1 MDENIIIPDFSG
13 GEDVE
18 YNQHEVNVELATA
31 LQATV
36 ETIQNMMEM
45 IKMNNQLIINVMA
58 ITSPETYYELKELG
72 ILEEE

>member
-31 LQATV
+31 LQS
-36 ETIQNMMEM
+36 TIESMQNMMEM
-45 IKMNNQLIINVMA
+45 INMNNQLIINLMA
-58 ITSPETYYELKELG
+58 ITSPETYAELTKLG

>member
-1 MDENIIIPDFSG
+1 MNEGIKIPDFSG

-18 YNQHEVNVELATA
+18 YSQHEVNVELATA
-31 LQATV
+31 LQS
-36 ETIQNMMEM
+36 TIESMQNMMEM
-45 IKMNNQLIINVMA
+45 INMNNQLIINLMA

>member
-1 MDENIIIPDFSG
+1 
-13 GEDVE
+13 
-18 YNQHEVNVELATA
+18 VNVELATA

-36 ETIQNMMEM
+36 ETIQSMMEM
-45 IKMNNQLIINVMA
+45 IKMNNQLIINLMA